1 MPSEALAL
9 RSPLAKEGYAK
20 EGTRLGKPHPAP
32 SYGWQAISQG
42 ITSIFSG
49 AFGVRRSPTL
59 GLPMMWTG
67 GSAITTPAEA
77 VRIPPAIVR
86 GKSSRSFL
94 SPHWRTATTR
104 RAPDRP
110 VRPSGGAA
118 AHRRHHPRGRET
130 RRLPAHCRRHRAWVC
145 RSRCGRRCRRR
156 GKTCPGR
163 RFEQLGRGC
172 GQKTTDKALPSTV
185 DGATTM

>member
-94 SPHWRTATTR
+94 SPTAKR
-104 RAPDRP
+104 PAGLRPISSPDQGMR
-110 VRPSGGAA
+110 SGTGTYSDGGARSRA
-118 AHRRHHPRGRET
+118 ESEGCPPKLLPSEAPCPPKPRGEGGGGEGGHALRKAT
-130 RRLPAHCRRHRAWVC
+130 
-145 RSRCGRRCRRR
+145 
-156 GKTCPGR
+156 PG
-163 RFEQLGRGC
+163 
-172 GQKTTDKALPSTV
+172 
-185 DGATTM
+185 